1 MALPAPNFDRLSN
14 AHIVISEEAA
24 KFANVPAF
32 DQGVQTLQ
40 AIERIEQTQIQMQL
54 SMQQAQVEM
63 RLSIQQ
69 MQQAQVEMQQAQ
81 VEMRLSIQQIQQAQ
95 VEMRLSMQQMQQT
108 QVEMRLSMQQMFDR
122 FETRFK
128 ASYVLKLES
137 LYIRSN

>member
-24 KFANVPAF
+24 KFANIPAF

-54 SMQQAQVEM
+54 SMQQ
-63 RLSIQQ
+63 
-69 MQQAQVEMQQAQ
+69 MQQTQVEMQQAQ

-95 VEMRLSMQQMQQT
+95 VEMRLSMQQMQQTQAEMQQT

-137 LYIRSN
+137 LYIRSD